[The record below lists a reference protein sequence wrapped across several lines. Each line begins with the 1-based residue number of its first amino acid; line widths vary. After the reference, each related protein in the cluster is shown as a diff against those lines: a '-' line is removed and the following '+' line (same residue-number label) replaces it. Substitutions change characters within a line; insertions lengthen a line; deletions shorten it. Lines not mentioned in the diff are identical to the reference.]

1 MLGMRIGIDLGTDS
15 IIAYAEGKGIVLSE
29 PSVVVCDAFTGKPVA
44 MGGAALKM
52 TGRVPGSLNVV
63 RPLKDGIVSDFK
75 LTELMLRYYI
85 QKICKSAV
93 LRPFVAVCVPS
104 TVTRFE
110 KKTILNVIMAAGAG
124 NACLIEEPLAAALG
138 AGIGTKKPRGS
149 VVVDIGGGTT
159 DTAVITMGSI
169 AVSSSVKAAGGSIT
183 NAIIRYL
190 SRERDIEVGYLTA
203 EEIKCTIG
211 SAVLREEETA
221 MVANGKSIVSGMPLS
236 FEINSTE
243 VYYAIKDELDHIL
256 QGTLQVLE
264 RTPPELMSDIMDT
277 GLTLTGGGSLLYGMA
292 EMFKRHTG
300 IDTDIAGEPQYCV
313 ARGIGAALRN
323 ADILRTSSFALSQD
337 ELLAASN
344 I

>member
-1 MLGMRIGIDLGTDS
+1 M
-15 IIAYAEGKGIVLSE
+15 
-29 PSVVVCDAFTGKPVA
+29 
-44 MGGAALKM
+44 
-52 TGRVPGSLNVV
+52 
-63 RPLKDGIVSDFK
+63 
-75 LTELMLRYYI
+75 
-85 QKICKSAV
+85 
-93 LRPFVAVCVPS
+93 
-104 TVTRFE
+104 
-110 KKTILNVIMAAGAG
+110 
-124 NACLIEEPLAAALG
+124 
-138 AGIGTKKPRGS
+138 
-149 VVVDIGGGTT
+149 
-159 DTAVITMGSI
+159 
-169 AVSSSVKAAGGSIT
+169 
-183 NAIIRYL
+183 
-190 SRERDIEVGYLTA
+190 GYLTA